1 MRFEDFARAHGLI
14 INSIQYGKWVRVPT
28 TDKPRSSNGAYIYD
42 GNRGAVQNWATMEKP
57 VTWQSETENRS
68 LPVIR
73 QQNQKAYQE
82 RQELADKAAKKAG
95 LILRQCTLKTH
106 PYLERKGFPEE
117 QGNVWETDEGSKL
130 VIPMRIEGSLVGCQ
144 LIDEQGNKKFLYG
157 QRTKGATFSI
167 TDKPDNIFFCEGYAT
182 ALSIRKIMKAN
193 SMRYTIHVCFS
204 ASNMKEIA
212 RNIPNGIIIADNDP
226 NQIGESVAIETGK
239 PYWISETVGHDFNDD
254 HLKHGTFKMSQS
266 LKKVIIQA
274 KIPQTT

>member
-1 MRFEDFARAHGLI
+1 MRFEDFARLHGLI

-57 VTWQSETENRS
+57 VVWESETDNRS

-82 RQELADKAAKKAG
+82 RQDLADKAAKKAG
-95 LILRQCTLKTH
+95 WILHQCVNKTH
-106 PYLERKGFPEE
+106 PYLEKKGFPEE
-117 QGNVWETDEGSKL
+117 QGNVWETEEGNKL
-130 VIPMRIEGSLVGCQ
+130 VIPMRSEGLLVGCQ

-157 QRTKGATFSI
+157 QRTKGAAFSI

-212 RNIPNGIIIADNDP
+212 RSIPNGIVIADNDP

-239 PYWISETVGHDFNDD
+239 PYWISDAVGEDFNDY
-254 HLKHGTFKMSQS
+254 HLRVGLFKASQA
-266 LKKVIIQA
+266 LKKTLVSV
-274 KIPQTT
+274 KTLQTA